1 MITHFEPTANIEDGA
16 IKCAYCGA
24 PFGVLGWN
32 GVDVLVLDTGYR
44 QVPDGLCVKAKRP
57 PRRVRF
63 YASGEVDAPV
73 ATVKLDTPPRVKCAH
88 CQTINTVRRSLA

>member
-1 MITHFEPTANIEDGA
+1 MVTRFEPTANIENGA
-16 IKCAYCGA
+16 IKCAYCDA
-24 PFGVLGWN
+24 PFGELGWN
-32 GVDVLVLDTGYR
+32 GADVLVLYPRYR
-44 QVPDGLCVKAKRP
+44 QASDGLYMKAKRT
-57 PRRVRF
+57 PRRVRV